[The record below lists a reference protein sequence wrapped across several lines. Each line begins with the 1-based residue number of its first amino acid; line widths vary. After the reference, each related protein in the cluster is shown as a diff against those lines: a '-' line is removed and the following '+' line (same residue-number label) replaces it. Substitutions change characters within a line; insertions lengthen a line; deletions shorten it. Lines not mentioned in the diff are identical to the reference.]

1 MPVFNLGVDYKRC
14 NMGGLMGLVKWV
26 AGTLLIVAVGVFIIK
41 RVAFLNNLVFG
52 TA

>member
-1 MPVFNLGVDYKRC
+1 
-14 NMGGLMGLVKWV
+14 MGSLMGLVKWV
-26 AGTLLIVAVGVFIIK
+26 AGTLVVVAVGVFIIR